1 MISYLEINDSYLIVK
16 KEAHLPT
23 APLRPDDESLLSIVI
38 KDFPDVA
45 CVEGKKNVEKGLIHR
60 IDTETTGLVLVA
72 RNQQTYD
79 FFQNEQKNNRIKK
92 YYTAFCD
99 VKNIPVNTQNGFPPF
114 LKKIQPGDEIAS
126 FFIFYGKERKE
137 VRPVIESDRPAALKK
152 STGKRYSTFVESIER
167 VQYDTFPMNKI
178 IYSLTQGF
186 RHQVRV
192 HSAWAGY
199 PILGDTLYNKH
210 SADDKKMAFFAHGL
224 QFMDPVTNKI
234 VFFQFNPE
242 EFF

>member
-114 LKKIQPGDEIAS
+114 LKISALLFKNIISKNKSNVNCEIYKKQLKISSNLNNNFTI
-126 FFIFYGKERKE
+126 
-137 VRPVIESDRPAALKK
+137 
-152 STGKRYSTFVESIER
+152 
-167 VQYDTFPMNKI
+167 
-178 IYSLTQGF
+178 
-186 RHQVRV
+186 
-192 HSAWAGY
+192 
-199 PILGDTLYNKH
+199 
-210 SADDKKMAFFAHGL
+210 
-224 QFMDPVTNKI
+224 
-234 VFFQFNPE
+234 
-242 EFF
+242 